1 MKRLYLPLMLALCV
15 LMSSCTKSSA
25 ADKVNEFVGTLNTAE
40 ELNFTAKLR
49 SEYDSKTVT
58 FALEYASDKDGC
70 RVTVLEPQLIS
81 GLSAHIAAGETEL
94 RFDELILDTG
104 ELDKFG
110 LTPMSA
116 LPMLIDALKNGSC
129 DSAWEEN
136 GEIAAYLVATDTL
149 SAQIRFDKYT
159 MNPTHAEL
167 ISEGMVKVFVDFE
180 RWNSL

>member
-15 LMSSCTKSSA
+15 LMTSCAKSSA
-25 ADKVNEFVGTLNTAE
+25 ADKVTEFVGTLHAADK
-40 ELNFTAKLR
+40 LSFTAKLR
-49 SEYDSKTVT
+49 SEYGNKTVG
-58 FALEYASDKDGC
+58 FELEFSSDSEGC
-70 RVTVLEPQLIS
+70 TVTVLEPKLIS
-81 GLSAHIAAGETEL
+81 GISAHIAAGETSL
-94 RFDELILDTG
+94 HFDDLILDTG

-129 DSAWEEN
+129 DSTWEEN
-136 GEIAAYLVATDTL
+136 GEIIAHLTATDTL
-149 SAQIRFDKYT
+149 SVQIRFDKYT
-159 MNPTHAEL
+159 MTPTHAEL